1 MEFEIRDYL
10 VPGIFS
16 LVLTILAV
24 LLISLLIGLKKL
36 RKQYTDLIAGVSSQ
50 NVEQALL
57 AYLKASK
64 ELERRTANLEERST
78 RIEAESLTHLQNVG
92 VVRYNAFEG
101 VGGEQSFSMAILDD
115 LASGIALTGIFGH
128 SETRVYAKPVEN
140 GSSKYLISPEESEA
154 IEKARGMSG
163 K

>member
-1 MEFEIRDYL
+1 MDFKIIDYL
-10 VPGIFS
+10 VPGAFT
-16 LVLTILAV
+16 LVLLVLSA
-24 LLISLLIGLKKL
+24 LLISLLSSLRKL
-36 RKQYTDLIAGVSSQ
+36 RKQYTDLIAGTSSN

-57 AYLKASK
+57 AYLESSRK
-64 ELERRTANLEERST
+64 LEKRTASLEERSAK
-78 RIEAESLTHLQNVG
+78 IEAESATHLQNIG

-115 LASGIALTGIFGH
+115 RACGIALTGIYGH
-128 SETRVYAKPVEN
+128 AETRVYAKPVEN

-154 IEKARGMSG
+154 IAKAREMSG

>member
-16 LVLTILAV
+16 LVLAVLAV
-24 LLISLLIGLKKL
+24 LLISLLIGLRKL

-64 ELERRTANLEERST
+64 ELEKRTASLEERSAK
-78 RIEAESLTHLQNVG
+78 IEAESATHLQNVG

-115 LASGIALTGIFGH
+115 KASGIALTGIYGH
-128 SETRVYAKPVEN
+128 AETRVYAKPVEN
-140 GSSKYLISPEESEA
+140 GSSKYLISPEETEA
-154 IEKARGMSG
+154 IEKAKGMSG